1 MENRKQHSAS
11 LESAIHRSAHLSD
24 AIHEILGT
32 TATVDARGR
41 LALAYFSLSLEHRE
55 AILLLV
61 DVGACA
67 SATALHRPMLEAIIA
82 GAWIEACAT
91 DKEVEETAT
100 FKRAPSKVVKMVKQL
115 RAIHPLGDWFRVLYE
130 HYGIVGD
137 YAHGHLRQ
145 LSRWLG
151 RDEVGPRYSD
161 DQMVEL
167 LWNADI
173 VGLLASSLRENAM
186 ERPVAQLLAMLEE
199 LMLTK
204 KVSLSHLA
212 RQF

>member
-1 MENRKQHSAS
+1 MENRKQHGALLAAAINQSAQ
-11 LESAIHRSAHLSD
+11 LSD
-24 AIHEILGT
+24 AMRQILGT
-32 TATVDARGR
+32 TATVNARER

-67 SATALHRPMLEAIIA
+67 SATALHRPMLEATIA

-100 FKRAPSKVVKMVKQL
+100 FKRPPSKVVTMVKQL
-115 RAIHPLGDWFRVLYE
+115 RTTHQLKDWFPILYE

-151 RDEVGPRYSD
+151 PDEVGPKYSD
-161 DQMVEL
+161 AQMIEL
-167 LWNADI
+167 LWNADV
-173 VGLLASSLRENAM
+173 VGLLASCLRENVM
-186 ERPVAQLLAMLEE
+186 GRPVTQLQAILGK
-199 LMLTK
+199 LMFGK
-204 KVSLSHLA
+204 K
-212 RQF
+212 

>member
-1 MENRKQHSAS
+1 MENRKQHSAP
-11 LESAIHRSAHLSD
+11 LAAAINQSAQLSD

-32 TATVDARGR
+32 TATVNARER

-67 SATALHRPMLEAIIA
+67 SATALHRPMLEAIIS

-91 DKEVEETAT
+91 DKEVEETAA
-100 FKRAPSKVVKMVKQL
+100 FKRSPSKVVTMVKQL
-115 RAIHPLGDWFRVLYE
+115 RSTHPLGNWFRVLYE
-130 HYGIVGD
+130 HYGVAGD

-161 DQMVEL
+161 DQMIEL
-167 LWNADI
+167 LWNADV
-173 VGLLASSLRENAM
+173 VGLLVSCLRENVM
-186 ERPVAQLLAMLEE
+186 GRPVTQLLAMLDK
-199 LMLTK
+199 LMLAK
-204 KVSLSHLA
+204 RESL
-212 RQF
+212 